1 MRGGG
6 GRGGDGHDTLSGG
19 GSFDDDYESAK
30 HDGEQLTSKVL
41 FALKTRS
48 CAMHVINFDS

>member
-30 HDGEQLTSKVL
+30 HEGEQLTSKVL